1 MSIIY
6 DALKKVEKSNN
17 PDFKV
22 ETEKSNKHYSP
33 KTKTYLAYALVVC
46 VGLFIGNIIFGFLT
60 KTNSFLNKEKKQST
74 QSLVKNR
81 PSVTKKPIVS
91 RYKGLAQKTLPAAPK
106 VTPHTPPSTSADIKK
121 GPEAPWVLNGVFFS
135 ENEGYALINNQIAK
149 EGDVI
154 DGATVKRIS
163 LNEVELEANGSAVKL
178 SNRF

>member
-60 KTNSFLNKEKKQST
+60 KPA